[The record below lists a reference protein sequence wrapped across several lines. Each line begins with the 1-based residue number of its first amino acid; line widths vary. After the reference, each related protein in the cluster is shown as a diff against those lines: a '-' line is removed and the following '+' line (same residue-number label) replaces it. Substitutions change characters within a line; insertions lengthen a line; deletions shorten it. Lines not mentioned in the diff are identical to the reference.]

1 MTGAVSVLCGVGHW
15 LPPQVV
21 SNADLCTRLGTT
33 EEWILQRTGI
43 RARHV
48 AGPDLS
54 TADIATAAGARAL
67 ASSGD
72 PEVQAVVLA
81 TSTPDRVCPATA
93 PEVASRLGL
102 IEAAAFD
109 VAAVCTGFLYGL
121 AAGTGLIAA
130 GHADRVLVI
139 AADRFTTLLDP
150 VDRTTVPIFG
160 DGGGAVVLRRGSATE
175 LGALGRIL
183 LGSDGAQ
190 ADLIAV
196 ADDGYF
202 RMQGRAVF
210 RQAVERIADTS
221 RRAAAAAGW
230 KVGQVD
236 RLIVHQAN
244 ARILAAV
251 AAELELSAER
261 SMQNI
266 ENVGNTAG
274 ASIPLLLGELTQRRA
289 LVPGNRVLL
298 AAFGGGLTWGAT
310 GMTWP
315 KLKAIP

>member
-1 MTGAVSVLCGVGHW
+1 MLCGVGHW

-21 SNADLCTRLGTT
+21 SNADLCNRLDTT

-43 RARHV
+43 RSRHV

-67 ASSGD
+67 ASAGD

-81 TSTPDRVCPATA
+81 TTTPDRVCPATG

-102 IEAAAFD
+102 TEAAAFD

-160 DGGGAVVLRRGSATE
+160 DGGGAVVLRRGAATE
-175 LGALGRIL
+175 LGALSRIL

-190 ADLIAV
+190 SDLIAV

-202 RMQGRAVF
+202 RMRGPAVF

-221 RRAAAAAGW
+221 RRAAVAAGW
-230 KVGQVD
+230 KMDQVD
-236 RLIVHQAN
+236 RLVVHQAN
-244 ARILAAV
+244 ARISAAV
-251 AAELELSAER
+251 AAELGLPAER
-261 SMQNI
+261 NMQNI

-274 ASIPLLLGELTQRRA
+274 ASIPILLGQLTERQA
-289 LVPGNRVLL
+289 LVPGHRVLL

-310 GMTWP
+310 GMVWP
-315 KLKAIP
+315 ELTAVA